1 MSRIIIDVTGEQH
14 QQIKALAALQGKSIK
29 DYVLEKV
36 FSKNKDDEAAWQEL
50 TNILES
56 RIKEAEANPLPS
68 KSFEELLSIITTQQ
82 VDGAS
87 EGRHGVG

>member
-14 QQIKALAALQGKSIK
+14 QQIKALAALQGKTIK

-68 KSFEELLSIITTQQ
+68 KSFEDITEEVLQ
-82 VDGAS
+82 S
-87 EGRHGVG
+87 